1 MKKLDRY
8 VGKIVLGAFIAAL
21 SFFLLITILVNL
33 LTNLPKYAAA
43 ADENG
48 LGALGL
54 AAYLVLYYL
63 KLIPVLLTT
72 VAPFATVIAGM
83 MSISRL
89 HGANEIVPMLFV
101 GRSIHRIIRP
111 ILWCGLLAATMMVVS
126 WQWVVPHVG
135 AELASQSQFLKE
147 RKQDIKGVVHELHG
161 ASDDQAGQY
170 FYATSFDPSKELL
183 TGVSLLVQ
191 GHLDADAFMIN
202 ADTAVWDQ
210 ERGDWQLS
218 GGNRD
223 SRSGGIPV
231 EWLSRPD
238 LTPSVIVKN
247 ARDSIDPEM
256 MSYTE
261 LLDLMKERPNRNDLR
276 LAFHRHITYPL
287 SNLLLLLLA
296 LPLAIRYE
304 RGSRIDRI
312 MAAIVL
318 CGGYMLCDLTC
329 QKLGQQQGMLHP
341 IVAAWTPTIL
351 FGSLG
356 LVMFSST
363 RS

>member
-8 VGKIVLGAFIAAL
+8 VGKIVLGAFLAAL
-21 SFFLLITILVNL
+21 SFFLMITILVDL
-33 LTNLPKYAAA
+33 LTNLPKYANTAEEKGIGA
-43 ADENG
+43 IG
-48 LGALGL
+48 LATQLGL
-54 AAYLVLYYL
+54 YYIKLV
-63 KLIPVLLTT
+63 PVLLTT

-83 MSISRL
+83 MSVARL

-101 GRSIHRIIRP
+101 GRSIHRIMRP
-111 ILWCGLLAATMMVVS
+111 MLWCGVLAASMMVAS
-126 WQWVVPHVG
+126 WQWIVPHVG
-135 AELASQSQFLKE
+135 AELATQSTFLKE
-147 RKQDIKGVVHELHG
+147 RREEVKGVVHEKHG
-161 ASDDQAGQY
+161 DASQY
-170 FYATSFDPSKELL
+170 FYATTFDPAKKTMS
-183 TGVSLLVQ
+183 GISLLVQ
-191 GHLDADAFMIN
+191 GDLAADAFVIN
-202 ADTAVWDQ
+202 ADQGIWEVKH
-210 ERGDWQLS
+210 GDWRLV
-218 GGNRD
+218 GGRREA
-223 SRSGGIPV
+223 STGGEPI
-231 EWLSRPD
+231 EWLGRPD
-238 LTPSVIVKN
+238 LTPTAIVKS
-247 ARDSIDPEM
+247 ARDSLDPAM

-261 LLDLMKERPNRNDLR
+261 LLQLMEERPNRNDLR

-312 MAAIVL
+312 LASIAL
-318 CGGYMLCDLTC
+318 CGGYMLMDLTC

-356 LVMFSST
+356 IVMFSST